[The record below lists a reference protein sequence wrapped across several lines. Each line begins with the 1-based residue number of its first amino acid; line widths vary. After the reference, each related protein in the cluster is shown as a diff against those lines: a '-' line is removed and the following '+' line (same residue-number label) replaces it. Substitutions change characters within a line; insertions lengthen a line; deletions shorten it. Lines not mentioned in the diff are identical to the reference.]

1 MINPTTKICFGLF
14 KERHDTIQHDEW
26 SCPLCD
32 ALQKISSLKE
42 ALDNHRELME
52 TAEIP
57 QPGT

>member
-1 MINPTTKICFGLF
+1 MELTTKICFGLF
-14 KERHDTIQHDEW
+14 KKRHDTIQHDEW

-52 TAEIP
+52 AAE
-57 QPGT
+57 QPGI